1 MGLDQEP
8 YQVRLEIFEGPMDLL
23 LYLIR
28 KNEIDIYDI
37 PINLIVEQYQ
47 HYLELMKSLNLEVAG
62 EFLVMASTLSHI
74 KSRMLLPRSEEE
86 EQEEDP
92 RRELVEKLLEYQRY
106 KFLAQA
112 LAEREQVGR
121 EVFVRSF
128 DQASLQELAEEKKA
142 ERIEFAEVDIFQL
155 LDAFQELLKRRKV
168 EDIRRVVSERVRVV
182 DKISQILNL
191 LKAQEEI
198 EFEQLFSDSL
208 TRSELVATFLALLEL
223 IRLQVVRAVQS
234 HNFAPILI
242 RRAVSLEDEKL
253 SFEYLN
259 GLIPQEEKGGEDK
272 DSLNH

>member
-1 MGLDQEP
+1 MGLEEEP
-8 YQVRLEIFEGPMDLL
+8 YQVRLEIFEGPLDLL

-47 HYLELMKSLNLEVAG
+47 QYLELMKSLNLEVAG

-74 KSRMLLPRSEEE
+74 KSRLLLPRSEEE

-106 KFLAQA
+106 KSLAQA
-112 LAEREQVGR
+112 LAEREQVGK

-128 DQASLQELAEEKKA
+128 DQTSLQELAEEKKP

-155 LDAFQELLKRRKV
+155 LDAFQELLKRRKAL
-168 EDIRRVVSERVRVV
+168 DIKKIVSERVRVV

-191 LKAQEEI
+191 LKTQEEV
-198 EFEQLFSDSL
+198 EFESLFSEAL

-223 IRLQVVRAVQS
+223 IRLQMVRALQS
-234 HNFAPILI
+234 YNFGPILI
-242 RRAVSLEDEKL
+242 RRAVAPDDKRLDSGHL
-253 SFEYLN
+253 S
-259 GLIPQEEKGGEDK
+259 GLYSGEE
-272 DSLNH
+272 